1 VLNSSVNAYR
11 RLDPNYEAPNKIR
24 YSHSDRS
31 SMVRLPIGNEHS
43 TRIEVRSVAPDTNPY
58 LLIYTLLRTG
68 LEGEKEQKDKGKRV
82 RTKTLP
88 SNIYDAIRVFKASDF
103 TTELLGQ
110 EAKERYLELKEAVAN
125 RSPKELGK
133 TIKNSEV
140 LYHHE
145 VTNQYLWNKF

>member
-1 VLNSSVNAYR
+1 
-11 RLDPNYEAPNKIR
+11 
-24 YSHSDRS
+24 
-31 SMVRLPIGNEHS
+31 MVRLPIGNEHS

>member
-1 VLNSSVNAYR
+1 
-11 RLDPNYEAPNKIR
+11 
-24 YSHSDRS
+24 
-31 SMVRLPIGNEHS
+31 
-43 TRIEVRSVAPDTNPY
+43 
-58 LLIYTLLRTG
+58 LLRTG
-68 LEGEKEQKDKGKRV
+68 LEGEKEQKDKDKRV